1 MPRWIVAPLLAVG
14 ALLITAAPA
23 AAQGP
28 IPIGSVQGSVPD
40 GAGGATHASPLVGQ
54 TVQIQGVIRQRTLGR
69 TAAGDPQNGFFIQ
82 NTAATADADS
92 NSSDGIFV
100 FMGRFNDLIG
110 GYVPTV
116 GDEVVIQGRVSE
128 FFNLTELTSARLV
141 QSVRTGVDVQDET
154 PAFEADPPDGA
165 AEAERYWERRE
176 GMAARVPA
184 GSRVVDGRDV
194 FPSTADGEVWVVRG
208 DEPIVRRR
216 DPFTRRV
223 FRDPHPLDNLA
234 PLFDD
239 GNGYRILLG
248 SLGIKATAGDTSAL
262 IAPARTFQTVRNP
275 LEGGVY
281 YAFGK
286 YSVQTQTQ
294 PSLGAGADPSENAPP
309 RTADPRREYAVASF
323 NLENLYDFRDDP
335 SDGCDFADDTGCPG
349 VSPPF
354 DYVPASEDDY
364 RRRLGNQARQIV
376 RDLRAPDILLV
387 QEAEDQDVCGVAGAE
402 LECAAGSGDGRPDTL
417 QDLALAVEARGGPK
431 YQAALDRDGADDRGI
446 VSGFLYRAD
455 RARLLEP
462 PARDPVLGTAPEV
475 DYRGEPL
482 AYNADVQNPKAL
494 NAVLPDDVDRSTG
507 IDGDDV
513 FTGAPQ
519 VALFRLT
526 GPRPVVL
533 YAISNHFSSTPDAR
547 VGQRTEQARYNAAL
561 AEAISA
567 QRGPLGERVL
577 IGGDLNVY
585 PRPDDPFAPG
595 DPLYPSDQLGPLYQ
609 QGLRNLYDVLV
620 TKVPAAAYSYVFEGQ
635 AQTLDQL
642 FVSREL
648 RSHLEEVRAAH
659 INADWPAD
667 FDGDGPRGT
676 SDHDPPVAR
685 FNR

>member
-23 AAQGP
+23 AAQAT

-40 GAGGATHASPLVGQ
+40 GADGDTHASPLVGQ

-69 TAAGDPQNGFFIQ
+69 TAAGEPQNGFFIQ
-82 NTAATADADS
+82 NTAATADADP

-141 QSVRTGVDVQDET
+141 QSVRTGVDVLAET
-154 PAFEADPPDGA
+154 PAFEVDPPDGA
-165 AEAERYWERRE
+165 PEADRYWERRE

-208 DEPIVRRR
+208 DEPIVRRS
-216 DPFTRRV
+216 DPFARRV

-248 SLGIKATAGDTSAL
+248 SLGIKAAAADTGAL
-262 IAPARTFQTVRNP
+262 IAPARAFQSVANA

-294 PSLGAGADPSENAPP
+294 PSLGTGADPSDNAPP
-309 RTADPRREYAVASF
+309 RAADPRREYAVATF

-335 SDGCDFADDTGCPG
+335 TDGCDFADDTGCPG

-354 DYVPASEDDY
+354 DYVPASDEAY
-364 RRRLGNQARQIV
+364 RRRLGEQARQILT
-376 RDLRAPDILLV
+376 DLRAPDIVLV
-387 QEAEDQDVCGVAGAE
+387 QEAEDQDICGVSGTE
-402 LECAAGSGDGRPDTL
+402 LDCVTGSGDGHPDTL
-417 QDLALAVEARGGPK
+417 QELALAIEAHGGPE
-431 YQAALDRDGADDRGI
+431 YEAVLDRDGADDRGI
-446 VSGFLYRAD
+446 VSGFLYRTD
-455 RARLLEP
+455 RATLLAP
-462 PARDPVLGTAPEV
+462 PARDPVLGAAPAV

-482 AYNADVQNPKAL
+482 SYNGDVQNPKAL
-494 NAVLPDDVDRSTG
+494 NAALPEDVDRSTG
-507 IDGDDV
+507 VDGDDV
-513 FTGAPQ
+513 FTRAPQ
-519 VALFRLT
+519 VALFLLT
-526 GPRPVVL
+526 APRPVVL

-547 VGQRTEQARYNAAL
+547 VGQRTEQAGYNAAL
-561 AEAISA
+561 AQAISA

-577 IGGDLNVY
+577 IGGDLNVF

-595 DPLYPSDQLGPLYQ
+595 DALYPSDQLGPLYEG
-609 QGLRNLYDVLV
+609 GLRNLYDVLV
-620 TKVPAAAYSYVFEGQ
+620 REVPAGAYSYVFEGQ

-648 RSHLEEVRAAH
+648 RSELADVRAAH
-659 INADWPAD
+659 INADWPSD

-685 FNR
+685 FER

>member
-23 AAQGP
+23 AAQAT

-40 GAGGATHASPLVGQ
+40 GADGDTHASPLVGQ

-69 TAAGDPQNGFFIQ
+69 TAAGEPQNGFFIQ
-82 NTAATADADS
+82 NTAATADSDPS
-92 NSSDGIFV
+92 SSDGIFV

-141 QSVRTGVDVQDET
+141 QSVRTGVDVQEET
-154 PAFEADPPDGA
+154 PAFEVDPPDGA
-165 AEAERYWERRE
+165 AEADRYWERRE

-208 DEPIVRRR
+208 DEPIVRRSN
-216 DPFTRRV
+216 PFARRV
-223 FRDPHPLDNLA
+223 FRDPHPLDNRA

-248 SLGIKATAGDTSAL
+248 SLGIKAVAGDTGAL
-262 IAPARTFQTVRNP
+262 IAPARAFQSVRNA

-281 YAFGK
+281 FAFGK
-286 YSVQTQTQ
+286 YSVQTQAQ
-294 PSLGAGADPSENAPP
+294 PSLGTGADPSDNAPP
-309 RTADPRREYAVASF
+309 RAADPRREYAVATF

-354 DYVPASEDDY
+354 DYVPASDEDY
-364 RRRLGNQARQIV
+364 RRRLGEQARQILGS
-376 RDLRAPDILLV
+376 LRAPDILLV
-387 QEAEDQDVCGVAGAE
+387 QEAEDQDICGVSGTE
-402 LECAAGSGDGRPDTL
+402 LDCATGSGDGHPDTL
-417 QDLALAVEARGGPK
+417 QELALAIEARGGPE
-431 YQAALDRDGADDRGI
+431 YEAVLDRDGADDRGI
-446 VSGFLYRAD
+446 VSGFLYRTD
-455 RARLLEP
+455 RAHLLESSTQ
-462 PARDPVLGTAPEV
+462 DPVLGATPEV

-482 AYNADVQNPKAL
+482 SYNQDVQNPKVL
-494 NAVLPDDVDRSTG
+494 NATLPGDVDRSTG
-507 IDGDDV
+507 VDGSDV
-513 FTGAPQ
+513 FTRPPQ

-526 GPRPVVL
+526 RGRPILL

-561 AEAISA
+561 ATAISA
-567 QRGPLGERVL
+567 QSGSLGSRVL
-577 IGGDLNVY
+577 IGGDLNVF

-595 DPLYPSDQLGPLYQ
+595 HPLFPSDQLGPLYD
-609 QGLRNLYDVLV
+609 QGLRNLYDVVLSRE
-620 TKVPAAAYSYVFEGQ
+620 PASAYSYVFEGQ

-642 FVSREL
+642 FVSPAL
-648 RSHLEEVRAAH
+648 RSELEDMRMAH

-685 FNR
+685 FER